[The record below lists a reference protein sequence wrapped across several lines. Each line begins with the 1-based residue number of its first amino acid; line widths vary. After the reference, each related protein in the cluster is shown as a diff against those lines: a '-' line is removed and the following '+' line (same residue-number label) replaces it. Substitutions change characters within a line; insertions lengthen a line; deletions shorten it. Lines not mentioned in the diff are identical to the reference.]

1 MKERIESDLS
11 DEDMQNAS
19 AALLRASR
27 RARELARQTGTEFVV
42 IRDGQLIREVPPPVE
57 PPKTNRKRRK

>member
-1 MKERIESDLS
+1 MEERIEPDLS
-11 DEDMQNAS
+11 DEDMKNSA

-42 IRDGQLIREVPPPVE
+42 IRDGKLIREVPPPAESQVNQDQ
-57 PPKTNRKRRK
+57 K